1 MIKHEIKVEMK
12 DSVSLRNLIESSYSM
27 NGEEGTIIGNE
38 NKLRVDPVLDEELFR
53 VLTGLHNSTIKVF
66 NTEIVD
72 GTIRFMV
79 SEKSGE
85 INLSPIS
92 VRCIREDKWIFY

>member
-12 DSVSLRNLIESSYSM
+12 DSVSLRNLIESAYNM

-38 NKLRVDPVLDEELFR
+38 HRLLVNPVLDDELFR
-53 VLTGLHNSTIKVF
+53 VLTGLHNSTVKVF
-66 NTEIVD
+66 NTEVID

-92 VRCIREDKWIFY
+92 VRCICEDRWIFY